1 MTVVSGFYNSVNGDR
16 KYDAD
21 AFGRLFE
28 GVIRDGVFLSVGDQ
42 FKVSLD
48 SGMRLKIGTGKAWCI
63 RTWAYN
69 DQPMTTTLADADQ
82 SEDRI
87 DLVCLEFDRRDNVR
101 NTDIRVVKGEP
112 RYDPVRPVYVKDPDR
127 VQLPLAF
134 VTVRAKATSI
144 VPTDIAYVVGTD
156 YCPFVVGVNGTISLG
171 QYIDDIRREWAD
183 YRDNQKLE
191 FLNWFKDL
199 KYTLSGDAGAK
210 LMNRLDSAIKELQIT
225 QYGLR
230 DQIVKIDVA
239 SDVVVVT
246 ERTTVSGAPV
256 VTTKIFPVSSGTI
269 ATQVYDD
276 PSSDK
281 LIKTETTL
289 QNLAGGSLIKTTRKE
304 IAR

>member
-16 KYDAD
+16 KYDAE

-48 SGMRLKIGTGKAWCI
+48 SGMRLRIGTGKAWCI

-69 DQPMTTTLADADQ
+69 DQPVTTTLADADQ

-112 RYDPVRPVYVKDPDR
+112 RYDPVRPVYIKEADR

-134 VTVRAKATSI
+134 VTIRAKAKSI

-156 YCPFVVGVNGTISLG
+156 YCPFVVGVNGTVSLG
-171 QYIDDIRREWAD
+171 QYIEDR
-183 YRDNQKLE
+183 K
-191 FLNWFKDL
+191 
-199 KYTLSGDAGAK
+199 S
-210 LMNRLDSAIKELQIT
+210 
-225 QYGLR
+225 
-230 DQIVKIDVA
+230 
-239 SDVVVVT
+239 VV
-246 ERTTVSGAPV
+246 
-256 VTTKIFPVSSGTI
+256 
-269 ATQVYDD
+269 
-276 PSSDK
+276 
-281 LIKTETTL
+281 
-289 QNLAGGSLIKTTRKE
+289 
-304 IAR
+304 

>member
-69 DQPMTTTLADADQ
+69 DQPVTTTLADADQ

-112 RYDPVRPVYVKDPDR
+112 RYDPVRPVYVKDPER

-134 VTVRAKATSI
+134 VTVRAKAKSI
-144 VPTDIAYVVGTD
+144 IPTDIAYVVGTD
-156 YCPFVVGVNGTISLG
+156 YCPFVVGVNGTVSLG

-191 FLNWFKDL
+191 FQNWFKDL
-199 KYTLSGDAGAK
+199 KYTLSGDVGAK
-210 LMNRLDSAIKELQIT
+210 LLARIDAALNDFYPAADGFHPANVVIT
-225 QYGLR
+225 ESSEGTT
-230 DQIVKIDVA
+230 IVEKRGNGKPTI
-239 SDVVVVT
+239 T
-246 ERTTVSGAPV
+246 TTVTSNGS
-256 VTTKIFPVSSGTI
+256 VTLVTGS
-269 ATQVYDD
+269 YDD
-276 PSSDK
+276 PSREKVIKSDTRISRK
-281 LIKTETTL
+281 PIGLVIETT
-289 QNLAGGSLIKTTRKE
+289 TKE
-304 IAR
+304 ESR